1 MKTSI
6 KILLLLLALAGAVF
20 GVLYWQK
27 TQVEPPQNPSPG
39 NVNYNQLE
47 EHVAAINNG
56 DDLDKNFDKVYDEL
70 CFLNDEGLIK
80 ADERDEQL
88 RDLTEAYAPQFA
100 SNALSKLQNSWT
112 YDNLKRLV
120 NRVKLLSSLTSTEG
134 DPMIV
139 DQDVK
144 QKFDIINKVN
154 TDYAKANALV
164 SRTSFTNVRDVKD
177 RISNANTYRN
187 NTYLCHCSPLVERL
201 RNLPAKIGS
210 SHYSV
215 VRSAVNSLARNYR
228 NYSDIRSKKREVASK
243 ISEYESM
250 TRYYGRNEGT
260 TTLRSTLASI
270 PEVTDSYYSN

>member
-27 TQVEPPQNPSPG
+27 TQVEPPQNPDSTE
-39 NVNYNQLE
+39 VNYTQLKQ
-47 EHVAAINNG
+47 HVVDINSSN
-56 DDLDKNFDKVYDEL
+56 DLDKAFEKVYDEL
-70 CFLNDEGLIK
+70 CFLKDEGLIDD
-80 ADERDEQL
+80 AQRDEQL
-88 RDLTEAYAPQFA
+88 RALADAYAPQFA
-100 SNALSKLQNSWT
+100 SNALSRLQNSWT
-112 YDNLKRLV
+112 NDDLKRLV

-154 TDYAKANALV
+154 TDYAKANALA

-228 NYSDIRSKKREVASK
+228 NYSDIRAKKREVASK

-260 TTLRSTLASI
+260 TTLRNTLASI
-270 PEVTDSYYSN
+270 PDYIETYSN

>member
-27 TQVEPPQNPSPG
+27 TQVEPPQNPDSTE
-39 NVNYNQLE
+39 VNYTQLKQ
-47 EHVAAINNG
+47 HVVDINSSN
-56 DDLDKNFDKVYDEL
+56 DLDKAFEKVYDEL
-70 CFLNDEGLIK
+70 CFLKDEGLIDD
-80 ADERDEQL
+80 AQRDEQL
-88 RDLTEAYAPQFA
+88 RALADAYAPQFA
-100 SNALSKLQNSWT
+100 SNALSRLQNSWT
-112 YDNLKRLV
+112 NDDLKRLV

-154 TDYAKANALV
+154 TDYAKANALA

-250 TRYYGRNEGT
+250 TRYYGRNEGSSALYT
-260 TTLRSTLASI
+260 KLRNV
-270 PEVTDSYYSN
+270 PESEPSYEL